1 MPIAAA
7 AAAIAGPLL
16 IALAVTVAAA
26 RPGAIAWAIVAVLSL
41 AVVAAGV
48 RVIRRRN
55 KTVATLSLT
64 EPLTAALL
72 GVVVL
77 DERPGLLALLGAL
90 VLLSGLLV
98 ISTRPA
104 SIDEPLPEP

>member
-1 MPIAAA
+1 MNRRDVVVPPDRDRVH
-7 AAAIAGPLL
+7 AGGERAGEL
-16 IALAVTVAAA
+16 
-26 RPGAIAWAIVAVLSL
+26 RFGAGSGSGGLQRLRSS
-41 AVVAAGV
+41 
-48 RVIRRRN
+48 
-55 KTVATLSLT
+55 TVATLSLT

>member
-1 MPIAAA
+1 MSYVLFS
-7 AAAIAGPLL
+7 AGL
-16 IALAVTVAAA
+16 
-26 RPGAIAWAIVAVLSL
+26 
-41 AVVAAGV
+41 
-48 RVIRRRN
+48 RRLRSS
-55 KTVATLSLT
+55 TVATLSLT

-77 DERPGLLALLGAL
+77 GERPGLLAFLGAL

-98 ISTRPA
+98 ISTGPA